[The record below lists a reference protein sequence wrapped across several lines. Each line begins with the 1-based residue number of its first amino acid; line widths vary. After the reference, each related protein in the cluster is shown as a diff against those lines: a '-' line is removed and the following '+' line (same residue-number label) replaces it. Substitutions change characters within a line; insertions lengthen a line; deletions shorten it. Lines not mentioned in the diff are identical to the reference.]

1 MKRFSDPEF
10 PGWAFGDLAGSQCN
24 LALVRLFADNRDGA
38 AEAVRP
44 VLDLS
49 PGHRNNGIAVS
60 AERVRDALVG
70 GAARDAAVARD
81 LSTEISMFQPVR
93 PALLR

>member
-49 PGHRNNGIAVS
+49 PATGTTASPSRPNVS
-60 AERVRDALVG
+60 G
-70 GAARDAAVARD
+70 TPSSAAPRA
-81 LSTEISMFQPVR
+81 TP
-93 PALLR
+93 PWHGT